1 MAIYFLGVLVSIKDF
16 FLKVK
21 GVLDFIKVLKMVQ
34 EVFKVFIFKITEVS
48 FFLIFVLNVLFKKEG
63 IEKKIVVVVL
73 IELLALIINKNEVL
87 EISINKKLLFKGAL
101 VFKVWPIN
109 GNVSSDVVLKV
120 VKVSIELNE
129 KNVAT

>member
-101 VFKVWPIN
+101 VFKV
-109 GNVSSDVVLKV
+109 
-120 VKVSIELNE
+120 
-129 KNVAT
+129 